1 MMNDYILLLSSINLE
16 ALKEILGLGLSQR
29 MSDKRSFLTILPD
42 VSMTINKQVLDTTSQ
57 PLFHLPFSCFIF
69 SSRLLPRTDQR
80 PHPPMLSWG
89 PLLVPQPKVVVAE
102 GKGIW
107 GIFRGGLKWYKQ
119 IPWPWGPGGGACE
132 SLGWRGGGVEGIPP
146 GQSDTLSSPPSPAH
160 TPTIAFTVQAWL
172 IKCHPP
178 ANLLLVERSW
188 NWNLLT
194 FCMSTGVCVSH
205 TYCVHPLLTA
215 QFLQKTF
222 LCWQIKTNLGTG
234 KEMFYSKE
242 WLQQGRGDDCS
253 HHEILIKK

>member
-80 PHPPMLSWG
+80 PHPPVLSWG

-107 GIFRGGLKWYKQ
+107 GFSEEVWSDTNKFPGLGDLGEGHVKVWGGVVAGLKEFLQ
-119 IPWPWGPGGGACE
+119 ASP
-132 SLGWRGGGVEGIPP
+132 
-146 GQSDTLSSPPSPAH
+146 TLWALPHLLPAH
-160 TPTIAFTVQAWL
+160 QPLHSRCRPDSLNATLPLIYSWLKEAGTEICWHSAWAL
-172 IKCHPP
+172 
-178 ANLLLVERSW
+178 
-188 NWNLLT
+188 
-194 FCMSTGVCVSH
+194 VCVFLTRTVCTLFSQLSF
-205 TYCVHPLLTA
+205 YRKQSCVD
-215 QFLQKTF
+215 
-222 LCWQIKTNLGTG
+222 
-234 KEMFYSKE
+234 
-242 WLQQGRGDDCS
+242 R
-253 HHEILIKK
+253 